1 MLDFTNQVV
10 LVTGAGSAKGMGRVI
25 AQTFGKQ
32 GAKVVICDINQAG
45 CDANVE
51 EMKKMG
57 IDATGYAANLTDPEA
72 VKELVNTIVDKYGR
86 IDVLVNNAGISQK
99 VTVADMTLDDIKRI
113 FNVNMFG
120 LFLIT
125 QAVCEVMKKQNYGR
139 IVHLSSVSG
148 KRGGGI
154 FGGAHYSASKA
165 AVLGFSKNLARE
177 VSSYGITTNCVC
189 PGLINTEIWK
199 SLPKE
204 QMLLS
209 MESQWDVLESH
220 RKLLTQSYFSLLR
233 KLPILLVKRSTLTVD
248 LTWIKS
254 DTESSTQVYYVQN
267 NPPNASSQCIEEP
280 AI

>member
-1 MLDFTNQVV
+1 MLDFNGQVV
-10 LVTGAGSAKGMGRVI
+10 IVTGSGSPKGIGRTIAK
-25 AQTFGKQ
+25 TFARQ
-32 GAKVVICDINQAG
+32 GATVVLTDINQAG
-45 CDANVE
+45 LDANVRE
-51 EMKKMG
+51 IEALGGKAYG
-57 IDATGYAANLTDPEA
+57 IAGNICDKASVDALIADVVG
-72 VKELVNTIVDKYGR
+72 KFGR

-99 VTVADMTLDDIKRI
+99 ITVEDMTLDDMKRI

-125 QAVCEVMKKQNYGR
+125 QAVCEVMKKQHYGR

-177 VSSYGITTNCVC
+177 VSQYGITTNCVC

-204 QMLLS
+204 QADAVIAGIPMGRPGETQEVADAIVFLAS
-209 MESQWDVLESH
+209 REASYITGEEIDINGGSH
-220 RKLLTQSYFSLLR
+220 M
-233 KLPILLVKRSTLTVD
+233 D
-248 LTWIKS
+248 
-254 DTESSTQVYYVQN
+254 
-267 NPPNASSQCIEEP
+267 
-280 AI
+280 